1 MGLAGTL
8 YLDRDGDGYGDLAE
22 TSSGCDGATA
32 LWVADAGD
40 CDDDAPDIH
49 PGATEVCDDTD
60 DYCDG
65 DPLPCSGDL
74 SDADIVLT
82 GREGSHAGFTFSVSD
97 DLTGDGLSDLVVGA
111 WHDDLNGADAGA
123 VYVVAGPLSAGTLA
137 LTSVA
142 HTTLLGAGADVALG
156 ARVYA
161 GPDWNGDGQADLA
174 IGAHLYQSSKGGVSL
189 LLGPVEE
196 GLRTLSADDTP
207 TWRGERANDR
217 AGWSVALTELD
228 GDGYADLVIGAYG
241 YDDKD
246 EDGTLLAEAVGRVYF
261 VPGSGEDPSG
271 EHLLDSDGF
280 LALDGPGAGWQL
292 GEQLTVVGD
301 IDGDG
306 QAELALSSTQSA
318 EAGASAGAVYL
329 LFGMPETSG
338 LIPDETTRLLGRAS
352 AYEAG
357 SGVGWGDVN
366 GDGYADLWVGEGN
379 ADDDGADQGAVTLV
393 TEGLGVDAG
402 PISLSAYTT
411 RVYGDSAGD
420 QVGIKIAGDQDVNGD
435 GALDVLIGALKAD
448 SAVGEVGA
456 AWLGYGPFEG
466 AITFGATGQTWR
478 GTYDGSQAGRPA
490 LMSTALT
497 ADGSPLLLIGADGHG
512 LGGSHAGAVFGVVP

>member
-1 MGLAGTL
+1 MTT
-8 YLDRDGDGYGDLAE
+8 D
-22 TSSGCDGATA
+22 
-32 LWVADAGD
+32 
-40 CDDDAPDIH
+40 
-49 PGATEVCDDTD
+49 TE
-60 DYCDG
+60 
-65 DPLPCSGDL
+65 
-74 SDADIVLT
+74 A
-82 GREGSHAGFTFSVSD
+82 
-97 DLTGDGLSDLVVGA
+97 
-111 WHDDLNGADAGA
+111 
-123 VYVVAGPLSAGTLA
+123 
-137 LTSVA
+137 
-142 HTTLLGAGADVALG
+142 
-156 ARVYA
+156 
-161 GPDWNGDGQADLA
+161 
-174 IGAHLYQSSKGGVSL
+174 
-189 LLGPVEE
+189 
-196 GLRTLSADDTP
+196 
-207 TWRGERANDR
+207 
-217 AGWSVALTELD
+217 
-228 GDGYADLVIGAYG
+228 
-241 YDDKD
+241 
-246 EDGTLLAEAVGRVYF
+246 
-261 VPGSGEDPSG
+261 
-271 EHLLDSDGF
+271 
-280 LALDGPGAGWQL
+280 
-292 GEQLTVVGD
+292 
-301 IDGDG
+301 
-306 QAELALSSTQSA
+306 
-318 EAGASAGAVYL
+318 AGAVYL

-402 PISLSAYTT
+402 PVSLSAYTT